1 MRLPIDEDLYMAS
14 CYRDLQEPVESARP
28 FKLIHDSK
36 SENAVLLIPGYAGY
50 PGELESPARALY
62 SRGFDVFVIRLPG
75 MGTSGFDF
83 QKTTASDWMTA
94 SENALTI
101 LMGSYRRVNIL
112 GHSMGCLIAILLSL
126 KTDIRAMVLAAP
138 ALKLRQKLPMV
149 SLKLM
154 KGMKKVP
161 SILWKPDPDYHLHY
175 EGAPRDDEFLGRE
188 YWSHLYP
195 GPFMEMLELQKKALE
210 RIRDLDV
217 PVLGLMGEQDPLCV
231 PDSVEMLSQRRTG
244 ESQIIRIKEGTHML
258 YYDKCEKAEEIAVK
272 ETVDFLSRLN

>member
-1 MRLPIDEDLYMAS
+1 MRLPIDEDLYMSS

-28 FKLIHDSK
+28 FKLIHEK
-36 SENAVLLIPGYAGY
+36 KAENAVLLIPGYAGY
-50 PGELESPARALY
+50 PGELESPAKALY
-62 SRGFDVFVIRLPG
+62 GKGFDVFVIRLPG

-94 SENALTI
+94 SEDALML
-101 LMGSYRRVNIL
+101 LMGSYRRVSIL

-126 KTDIRAMVLAAP
+126 KTDVRAMVLAAP

-149 SLKLM
+149 TLKLM
-154 KGMKKVP
+154 KSMKKVP
-161 SILWKPDPDYHLHY
+161 DLPWKPDPDYHLHY

-195 GPFMEMLELQKKALE
+195 GQFMELLELQKKAVD

-217 PVLGLMGEQDPLCV
+217 PVLALMGGEDPLCV
-231 PDSVEMLSQRRTG
+231 PDSVEMLTERRMG
-244 ESQIIRIKEGTHML
+244 DSQIVRIKEGSHML
-258 YYDKCEKAEEIAVK
+258 YYDKSVKAEEIAVK
-272 ETVDFLSRLN
+272 ETVDFLARLN